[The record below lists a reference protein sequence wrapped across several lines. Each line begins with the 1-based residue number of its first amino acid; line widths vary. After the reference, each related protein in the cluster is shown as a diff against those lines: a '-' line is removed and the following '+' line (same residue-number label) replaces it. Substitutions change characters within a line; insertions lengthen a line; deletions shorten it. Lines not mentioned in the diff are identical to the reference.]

1 MRSQSEPIGTK
12 VKNLIN
18 SENLPPNV
26 ANELLF
32 SNLTPGKPMDIKTV
46 NPPGENIKE
55 KSKEKEETEEKKEIK
70 EETFKNES
78 FVKPD
83 DHQKSFSDITRV
95 IPVYINT
102 IPKNHR
108 EKGRELVSEL
118 LSSGVIDVDSDGDLT
133 ISGTDI
139 TLGLEPFL
147 RSIFVKR
154 ASLKESESFFRK
166 LYLHIPTDIIENPKL
181 LSLISEIEQQ
191 GAGIFPNKL
200 WCMLN

>member
-26 ANELLF
+26 TNELLF
-32 SNLTPGKPMDIKTV
+32 SNLAPGKPADIKT
-46 NPPGENIKE
+46 EKTSSEDTKE
-55 KSKEKEETEEKKEIK
+55 KPKEKEKTEVKKEIK
-70 EETFKNES
+70 DEALKNES
-78 FVKPD
+78 SLKLD
-83 DHQKSFSDITRV
+83 DSQKSFSDITRI

-102 IPKNHR
+102 IPKHHR

-118 LSSGVIDVDSDGDLT
+118 LSSGVIDVDSDGDIS
-133 ISGTDI
+133 ISGTDT
-139 TLGLEPFL
+139 TLGLESFL

-166 LYLHIPTDIIENPKL
+166 IYSHIPTDIIENPKL
-181 LSLISEIEQQ
+181 LTLISEIEQQ
-191 GAGIFPNKL
+191 GAGIFPNKF
-200 WCMLN
+200 WCMLA